1 MIYIDQLQRPVH
13 LPATPKRIVS
23 LVPSLTELLVDL
35 GLEEALVGVTKFCVH
50 PAPIRKAKVIIG
62 GTKNFHFDR
71 IRELKPDLIIG
82 NKEENYLEGI
92 EALEKDFPVWVSD
105 VKSLEEALEMI
116 EGIGEVTGRDAEAGE
131 VTAKVRDCMKRELP
145 FKGTAVYLI
154 WKDPLMTVGRDT
166 FVNEMMQRAGYKNL
180 ISENRYPEIS
190 ERDLVFLH
198 PEYLLLSSEP
208 FPFAEKHRTYF
219 QKLLPETRVLMVD
232 GEMFSW
238 FGSRILKAFS
248 YFQTLV
254 K

>member
-1 MIYIDQLQRPVH
+1 
-13 LPATPKRIVS
+13 
-23 LVPSLTELLVDL
+23 LTELLVDL

-50 PAPIRKAKVIIG
+50 PAAIRKAKVIIG

-105 VKSLEEALEMI
+105 VKSLEGALEMI
-116 EGIGEVTGRDAEAGE
+116 EGIGEVTGRGAEAGKI
-131 VTAKVRDCMKRELP
+131 TAKVRDGMKRELP
-145 FKGTAVYLI
+145 YKGTAVYLI

-190 ERDLVFLH
+190 ERDLDFLH

-208 FPFAEKHRTYF
+208 FPFAEKHGAYF
-219 QKLLPETRVLMVD
+219 QKLLPETKVLMVD

-248 YFQTLV
+248 YFQTL
-254 K
+254 